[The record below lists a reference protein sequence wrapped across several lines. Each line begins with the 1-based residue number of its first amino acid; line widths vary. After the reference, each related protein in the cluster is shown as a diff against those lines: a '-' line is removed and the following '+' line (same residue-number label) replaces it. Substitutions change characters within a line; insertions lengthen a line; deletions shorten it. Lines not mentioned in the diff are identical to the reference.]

1 MKNITID
8 TNVLID
14 LEEKRNG
21 FKEINRLI
29 ELDNKK
35 IINLYFP
42 AAIANEKFVERR
54 AIKNFEVFRDYLR
67 KIGIKEPKT
76 LALLGYLG
84 FNFLDEMFLFDEDGP
99 EYLLAEKLIK
109 ILFPNFQRDYKKFC
123 IEKGYDENSDA
134 IHPIVRNVFVDS
146 LILWC
151 HIYYKNDV
159 FLTRD
164 KNFRKKTSVTKEFKD
179 IKILSPKEF
188 MEII

>member
-21 FKEINRLI
+21 FKEINSLI

-35 IINLYFP
+35 IVNLYFP
-42 AAIANEKFVERR
+42 AAIANEKYIDRKE
-54 AIKNFEVFRDYLR
+54 IINFEVFNEYLR
-67 KIGIKEPKT
+67 KIGLKKPKT

-84 FNFLDEMFLFDEDGP
+84 FNFFDEMFLFDEDGP
-99 EYLLAEKLIK
+99 EYQLAEKLIK

-123 IEKGYDENSDA
+123 IENVYDENSDA
-134 IHPIVRNVFVDS
+134 MHPKFRNIFVDS

-151 HIYYKNDV
+151 HIHYKNDIL
-159 FLTRD
+159 LTRD
-164 KNFRKKTSVTKEFKD
+164 ENFRKKTSVTKEFKD

-188 MEII
+188 MEMI

>member
-14 LEEKRNG
+14 LEEKRID
-21 FKEINRLI
+21 FKEINKLI

-42 AAIANEKFVERR
+42 AAIANEKFVERQ
-54 AIKNFEVFRDYLR
+54 AIEDFEVFREYLK
-67 KIGIKEPKT
+67 KIGIKKPKI

-84 FNFLDEMFLFDEDGP
+84 FNFFDEIFLFDENGP
-99 EYLLAEKLIK
+99 EYQLAEKLIK
-109 ILFPNFQRDYKKFC
+109 ILFPNFQRDYIKFC
-123 IEKGYDENSDA
+123 IEKGYDEKSDA
-134 IHPIVRNVFVDS
+134 MCPKFRNIFVDS

-151 HIYYKNDV
+151 HIHYKNDIL
-159 FLTRD
+159 LTRD
-164 KNFRKKTSVTKEFKD
+164 ENIRKKISVVKEFKD

-188 MEII
+188 LEMI